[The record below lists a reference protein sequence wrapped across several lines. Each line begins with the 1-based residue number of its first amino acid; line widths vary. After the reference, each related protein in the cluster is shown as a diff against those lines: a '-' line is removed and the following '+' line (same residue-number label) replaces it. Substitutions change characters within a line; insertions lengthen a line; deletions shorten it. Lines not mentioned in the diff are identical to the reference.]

1 LSARTPKDPE
11 YEARIRASFA
21 KQGFMKTMGA
31 HLTRVLPGAVE
42 IELPLSPAVSQQAG
56 IAHGGALVAIA
67 DSATGYAALSLM
79 PPGTDT
85 VTIELTINYL
95 APAVGDRMVARG
107 RVVKAG
113 RRTTVTQA
121 EVFAE
126 IAGEEK
132 LVGLV
137 MPCPLWANSGHRVIT
152 ECKHAG
158 AIIVRWGQSPQ
169 DPSNLSEECP
179 PLIPEAALSFY
190 SGLCARGYPF
200 QNSNRLPCRSF
211 RGLPR

>member
-1 LSARTPKDPE
+1 MNVFTPKDPE
-11 YEARIRASFA
+11 FEARIRASFA
-21 KQGFMKTMGA
+21 KQGLMKTIGA
-31 HLTRVLPGAVE
+31 HLKHVSPGAVE

-56 IAHGGALVAIA
+56 IAHGAALVAIA

-79 PPGTDT
+79 SPGADT
-85 VTIELTINYL
+85 ATIELKINYL

-126 IAGEEK
+126 TAGREK

-137 MPCPLWANSGHRVIT
+137 TATFINGTGREDI
-152 ECKHAG
+152 
-158 AIIVRWGQSPQ
+158 
-169 DPSNLSEECP
+169 
-179 PLIPEAALSFY
+179 
-190 SGLCARGYPF
+190 
-200 QNSNRLPCRSF
+200 
-211 RGLPR
+211 

>member
-1 LSARTPKDPE
+1 MSAPAPKDPDF
-11 YEARIRASFA
+11 EARVRASFA
-21 KQGFMKTMGA
+21 KQGLMKTMGA
-31 HLTRVLPGAVE
+31 YLSQVAPGAIE
-42 IELPLSPAVSQQAG
+42 IVLPLSPAISQQSG

-67 DSATGYAALSLM
+67 DSATGHAALSLM

-85 VTIELTINYL
+85 VTIELKINYL

-126 IAGEEK
+126 TAGQEK

-137 MPCPLWANSGHRVIT
+137 TATFINGTGR
-152 ECKHAG
+152 
-158 AIIVRWGQSPQ
+158 
-169 DPSNLSEECP
+169 EE
-179 PLIPEAALSFY
+179 I
-190 SGLCARGYPF
+190 
-200 QNSNRLPCRSF
+200 
-211 RGLPR
+211 

>member
-1 LSARTPKDPE
+1 MSCHGGQQRLNIFTPNDPE
-11 YEARIRASFA
+11 LGARMRASFA
-21 KQGFMKTMGA
+21 KHGLMKTMGA
-31 HLTRVLPGAVE
+31 QLTHVSPGAAEVE
-42 IELPLSPAVSQQAG
+42 VPLSPAISQQAG

-85 VTIELTINYL
+85 ATIELKINYL
-95 APAVGDRMVARG
+95 APAVGDRMIARG

-126 IAGEEK
+126 TAGQEK

-137 MPCPLWANSGHRVIT
+137 TATFINGTGREDI
-152 ECKHAG
+152 
-158 AIIVRWGQSPQ
+158 
-169 DPSNLSEECP
+169 
-179 PLIPEAALSFY
+179 
-190 SGLCARGYPF
+190 
-200 QNSNRLPCRSF
+200 
-211 RGLPR
+211 

>member
-11 YEARIRASFA
+11 FEARVRASFA

-31 HLTRVLPGAVE
+31 HLTQVSPGAVE
-42 IELPLSPAVSQQAG
+42 IVLPLSPAVSQQAG

-79 PPGTDT
+79 PPGADT
-85 VTIELTINYL
+85 VTIELKINYL
-95 APAVGDRMVARG
+95 APAVGDRMIARG

-126 IAGEEK
+126 TAGQAN

-137 MPCPLWANSGHRVIT
+137 TATFINGTGR
-152 ECKHAG
+152 
-158 AIIVRWGQSPQ
+158 
-169 DPSNLSEECP
+169 EE
-179 PLIPEAALSFY
+179 I
-190 SGLCARGYPF
+190 
-200 QNSNRLPCRSF
+200 
-211 RGLPR
+211 